1 TPINLQGWFL
11 TDTATNLGKWCFP
24 EVVLLPDKYLV
35 VFASGKNRTNDL
47 AHLHCN
53 FRLKQEGAYLA
64 LAGPA
69 TNVVSE
75 FAPSYPK
82 QSPDVSYG
90 RVRGESAIRGAM
102 QKPTPGAANANSGQ
116 GFAPEVIFSR
126 TSGSFSQPF
135 TLQLSSGATGTVVHY
150 TVDGSLPNS
159 NAPTYSGPLSITN
172 TAYVRA
178 RAYQS
183 GLL

>member
-1 TPINLQGWFL
+1 MAENEHGLKDEEGHQSPWIELHNGSSTPINLQGWFL

-24 EVVLLPDKYLV
+24 GVVLLPDKYLV

-102 QKPTPGAANANSGQ
+102 QKPTPGRS
-116 GFAPEVIFSR
+116 
-126 TSGSFSQPF
+126 
-135 TLQLSSGATGTVVHY
+135 
-150 TVDGSLPNS
+150 
-159 NAPTYSGPLSITN
+159 
-172 TAYVRA
+172 
-178 RAYQS
+178 
-183 GLL
+183 